1 MGVGSFSSVPL
12 QNHKFYKFVGVRI
25 LMAFVNTKIIH
36 GKRRKYLE
44 TSIRLPTKI
53 KKLSVYMKDDN
64 RELCEKQLKAK
75 VTAAFIDS
83 AGTYFASD
91 RIFTKKT
98 IEKMEFM
105 KLGYKELLKKLTT
118 KQYQDI
124 IDRFAVNFTYESN
137 AIEGNSLT
145 LKDVTMLFHEKTIP
159 RGVNLRDIHETV
171 NTRKALEALFYHKI
185 RIKEKDI
192 LHLHETL
199 VKDTGVSLGYKKFP
213 NYLLGR
219 NVQTTAPEYVPSEM
233 KDLLAWYHEHPKMHP
248 LQKAALFH
256 ARFEKIH
263 PFEDGNGRVGR
274 ILLNAILLLHGYPP
288 LIIRKT
294 QRIAYFGALAA
305 ADKGHYDKLSRF
317 LIEKYKKTY
326 QHFFEVYVKY
336 L

>member
-1 MGVGSFSSVPL
+1 
-12 QNHKFYKFVGVRI
+12 
-25 LMAFVNTKIIH
+25 
-36 GKRRKYLE
+36 
-44 TSIRLPTKI
+44 
-53 KKLSVYMKDDN
+53 MKDKN
-64 RELCEKQLKAK
+64 RELYEKQLKAK
-75 VTAAFIDS
+75 VTAALIAS
-83 AGTYFASD
+83 AGRYFTSN
-91 RIFTKKT
+91 RIFTKET
-98 IEKMEFM
+98 IEKMELM
-105 KLGYKELLKKLTT
+105 KLCYKELLKNLTT

-145 LKDVTMLFHEKTIP
+145 LKDVTMLFHEKHIP
-159 RGVNLRDIHETV
+159 RGVHLRDIHETV

-185 RIKEKDI
+185 KIKEKDI
-192 LHLHETL
+192 LQLHEVL
-199 VKDTGVSLGYKKFP
+199 VKDTDVSLGYKKFP

-219 NVQTTAPEYVPSEM
+219 NIQTIPPEKVYLEM
-233 KDLLAWYHEHPKMHP
+233 QALIDWYHQEKKMHP

-256 ARFEKIH
+256 SRFEKIH

-274 ILLNAILLLHGYPP
+274 ILLNAILLESGYPP

-294 QRIAYFGALAA
+294 QRVAYFTGLAA

-326 QHFFEVYVKY
+326 QQFFEVYVKY